1 MLKDNFNKICLVAI
15 AFLVLVSLCFT
26 LKVNAEEFD
35 APADAAESVPSVQVY
50 DPDLYA
56 KLDSLQES
64 VNALSEVIAA
74 DTQNTA
80 PDYTEQL
87 SGISDQLQILAEQA
101 EPETDT
107 TSAFDKSFS
116 EYSLVENL
124 LLILSVILGFNVFSL
139 IIKNF
144 IL

>member
-1 MLKDNFNKICLVAI
+1 MLKDNFNKMCLVVI

-26 LKVNAEEFD
+26 LKANAEELD
-35 APADAAESVPSVQVY
+35 APADAAESVPCVQVY

-87 SGISDQLQILAEQA
+87 SGISDQLQTLAEQV
-101 EPETDT
+101 EPEADT
-107 TSAFDKSFS
+107 TSAFDKPFS

>member
-1 MLKDNFNKICLVAI
+1 MLKDNFNKMCLVII

-26 LKVNAEEFD
+26 LKANAEEFD

-101 EPETDT
+101 EPEADT
-107 TSAFDKSFS
+107 TSAFDKPFS